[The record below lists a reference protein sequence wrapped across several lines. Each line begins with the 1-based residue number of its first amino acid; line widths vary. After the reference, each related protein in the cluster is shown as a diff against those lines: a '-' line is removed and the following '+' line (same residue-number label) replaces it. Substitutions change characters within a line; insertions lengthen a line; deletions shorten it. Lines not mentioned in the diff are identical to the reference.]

1 MITVFLSHVCT
12 LYPFF
17 SIKLAPSLWRSL
29 RINLRKWLTLELLLS
44 RYRVGTWKKK
54 GVQRRKGKKRKKLL
68 IRTKCWG
75 DQPQTCTWLALQI
88 SPWPKRRWGRNNGK
102 VSTCFEIG
110 LSSADGNIFLS
121 DDLQYTLQLIIYD
134 SCLWNCNL
142 LKVMIKDHTTNLN
155 LMPISA
161 S

>member
-1 MITVFLSHVCT
+1 MIFGNSDSSCCFFFTIPQIQDQFHADFRYDNRFFCHMCT
-12 LYPFF
+12 LYLFF
-17 SIKLAPSLWRSL
+17 FIKLGPSLWRSL

-121 DDLQYTLQLIIYD
+121 TCNTLYNLQ
-134 SCLWNCNL
+134 
-142 LKVMIKDHTTNLN
+142 
-155 LMPISA
+155 
-161 S
+161 

>member
-1 MITVFLSHVCT
+1 MIFGNSHSRCSFFFYTPQIQDQFHADLRYDNRFFVTRVYTVFI
-12 LYPFF
+12 F
-17 SIKLAPSLWRSL
+17 SIKLEPSLWRSL

-88 SPWPKRRWGRNNGK
+88 SPWPERRWRRNNGK

-110 LSSADGNIFLS
+110 LSWADGNIFLS
-121 DDLQYTLQLIIYD
+121 DEL
-134 SCLWNCNL
+134 
-142 LKVMIKDHTTNLN
+142 
-155 LMPISA
+155 
-161 S
+161 